1 MYYMLLQ
8 TPLGCVGLLRSEAG
22 MRRVILPGPS
32 AESIEAQLLEGAGDA
47 ARDEAAFG
55 DLPRR
60 LERYLALEKTAF
72 PDRLDLDGA
81 TAFQR
86 AVWQA
91 ARAIPYGE
99 TRSYGWVAGRLG
111 KPEAAR
117 AVGQALGRNP
127 LPLLVP
133 CHRVTAANG
142 LGGFG
147 GGTALKRFLLE
158 IEARGLRAAGR
169 RPEG

>member
-8 TPLGCVGLLRSEAG
+8 MPLGCVGLLRSHDG
-22 MRRVILPGPS
+22 VRRLILPGLS
-32 AESIEAQLLEGAGDA
+32 AEAVQAQLLAGAGHA
-47 ARDEAAFG
+47 VNDEAAFG

-60 LERYLALEKTAF
+60 LERYFERETVSF
-72 PDRLDLDGA
+72 PDNLDLDG
-81 TAFQR
+81 TPFQQ
-86 AVWQA
+86 AVWEA

-111 KPEAAR
+111 RPGAAR

-127 LPLLVP
+127 APLLVP
-133 CHRVTAANG
+133 CHRVTAAGG

-147 GGTALKRFLLE
+147 AGTALKRFLLE
-158 IEARGLRAAGR
+158 MEARGLRASGR
-169 RPEG
+169 KLPG